1 MWGVKMSFQW
11 NQDSLIMIKV
21 QILQHAHV
29 GIFPSQNLL
38 TLFCLFIGHKNPRKN
53 WQYIPIFFPLD
64 ICELPVLFEGYDL
77 KIRFSSLTTLTLFTK
92 STFLNQNAN
101 CKICFNCHKMPKT
114 TKLISQNFWTTTVAT
129 IALLQIPPQTAKII
143 WMDTY
148 LSKMVWNIITVPS
161 FPFINLHIVDRI
173 TFLIIAEDKIPNSR
187 IFKNL
192 SFDKFT
198 FAK

>member
-1 MWGVKMSFQW
+1 MS
-11 NQDSLIMIKV
+11 K
-21 QILQHAHV
+21 
-29 GIFPSQNLL
+29 
-38 TLFCLFIGHKNPRKN
+38 CLFNGIKIRWSWSKSKFYNMRMLEFFLHKIYWPYFVYSLVIKNPRKN

-114 TKLISQNFWTTTVAT
+114 TKLISQNLWTTTVAT

-198 FAK
+198 FVK